1 MVFDYDDE
9 TGARGKCDLDRAR
22 TIKNHPMLATE
33 QNESTYEVCSNSYLL
48 SLIMLLIPPALMYEL
63 VPSLLDGSIQNGEL
77 VGLGIGIVL
86 PLLGAYYMLEFAS
99 FSFSI
104 DEDVFRWRWH
114 NFIQK
119 KSGAVPLSRVARVRR
134 EAMESSGSSGLQYT
148 YRLVVILDDDSI
160 IPLTR
165 GFSGVHDSKLDQI
178 VNQIREHLGHF
189 EAMP

>member
-1 MVFDYDDE
+1 
-9 TGARGKCDLDRAR
+9 
-22 TIKNHPMLATE
+22 MLATE
-33 QNESTYEVCSNSYLL
+33 QNESTYEVRSSSYLL
-48 SLIMLLIPPALMYEL
+48 SLIMLLIPPALIYEL
-63 VPSLLDGSIQNGEL
+63 VPRLLDGSIKNGEL

-99 FSFSI
+99 FSFSL

-114 NFIQK
+114 NFIHK
-119 KSGAVPLSRVARVRR
+119 KSGEVPLSRIARVRR
-134 EAMESSGSSGLQYT
+134 EALESSGSSGLQYT
-148 YRLVVILDDDSI
+148 YRLVVILDDDSV

-178 VNQIREHLGHF
+178 VDQIREHLGHF